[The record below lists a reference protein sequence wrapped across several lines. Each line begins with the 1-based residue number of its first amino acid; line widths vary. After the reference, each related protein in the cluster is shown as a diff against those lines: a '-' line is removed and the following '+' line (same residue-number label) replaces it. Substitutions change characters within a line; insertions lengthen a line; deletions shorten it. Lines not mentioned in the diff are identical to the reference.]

1 MDKHTVDL
9 RCGWLGD
16 PGDKCLKGSLAV
28 DHALK
33 PVESDA
39 NCIQFIAV
47 YPTGMETRI
56 LPNFLIQ
63 ELIFYFY
70 RGKERL
76 SSSNQVIQVVSERC
90 RIQAQTY
97 VIPSSVIFLLYVNL
111 LFRKG
116 QILQML
122 IPVPLLEMVLKIE
135 LLRET
140 FLVLGLQF
148 QCEKCSEQKEFY
160 RINLQVLRQRSM
172 SWDVACTDSFLIWHK
187 SVPISFKESSTV

>member
-1 MDKHTVDL
+1 MI
-9 RCGWLGD
+9 
-16 PGDKCLKGSLAV
+16 PG
-28 DHALK
+28 
-33 PVESDA
+33 
-39 NCIQFIAV
+39 
-47 YPTGMETRI
+47 
-56 LPNFLIQ
+56 
-63 ELIFYFY
+63 
-70 RGKERL
+70 
-76 SSSNQVIQVVSERC
+76 
-90 RIQAQTY
+90 
-97 VIPSSVIFLLYVNL
+97 SVIFLLYVNL

-160 RINLQVLRQRSM
+160 RINVQVLRQRSM
-172 SWDVACTDSFLIWHK
+172 SWDVACTDSFLIWQK